1 MHAPQ
6 PGILAPL
13 PAASRYITLRA
24 RAGVDPREALRQ
36 LSDLELG
43 GSLVVGL
50 GAATLRASSAEIPGM
65 HEAPALAGQGVT
77 IPSTP
82 ADLWLWLRGED
93 RGALLHRGRDLIGR
107 LASGFEVDT
116 ISEGFVHDGGRDL
129 SGYEDGTE
137 NPSGDEAVTAA
148 ILDGAGAGLSGS
160 SFVAVSRW
168 VHTLDHFAAMSQVER
183 DASIGRRLEDN
194 EEFDA
199 PPEAHVK
206 RSAQETFTPEA
217 FLLRRSMPWAEGARE
232 GLHFIAFGRS
242 FDAFEAIL
250 RRMIGAEDGIVDA
263 LFRFTRPITEGY
275 FWCPPLDGE
284 RLDLRRLKL

>member
-24 RAGVDPREALRQ
+24 TAGADPRQALRN
-36 LSDLELG
+36 LSDLQLDER
-43 GSLVVGL
+43 LVVGL
-50 GAATLRASSAEIPGM
+50 GAATLRAAAAEIPGM
-65 HEAPALAGQGVT
+65 REAPALAGQGVA
-77 IPSTP
+77 IPATP

-93 RGALLHRGRDLIGR
+93 RGALLHRGRELRER
-107 LASGFEVDT
+107 LAAGFEVDT
-116 ISEGFVHDGGRDL
+116 ISEGFIHDGGRDL

-137 NPSGDEAVTAA
+137 NPTGDEAVAAA
-148 ILDGAGAGLSGS
+148 IVGGAGLGLSGS
-160 SFVAVSRW
+160 SFVAVQRW
-168 VHTLDHFAAMSQVER
+168 VHTLDHLAAMSQDER
-183 DASIGRRLEDN
+183 DASIGRRLADN

-199 PPEAHVK
+199 PPSAHVK
-206 RSAQETFTPEA
+206 RAAQETFTPEA
-217 FLLRRSMPWAEGARE
+217 FLLRRSMPWSEGARE

-263 LFRFTRPITEGY
+263 LFRFTRPVAGGY
-275 FWCPPLDGE
+275 FWCPPLRGD
-284 RLDLRRLKL
+284 RLDLRLLEL